1 MAKIGNYPATNA
13 QIAVHTDALA
23 SHSMFEEL
31 VWKAIDA
38 LNSMVDLP
46 HENEDGEG
54 VVHGAN
60 RHVYFVAQQYYSAAL
75 GLKLLYPRAI
85 NIGDDYFPFMY
96 LRCRM
101 NGLVHEWIAGM
112 VEENGGLPPKT
123 WDYSDTAR
131 HSKFK
136 SERV

>member
-13 QIAVHTDALA
+13 QIKIFDDSQA
-23 SHSMFEEL
+23 SHRVFEDL

-46 HENEDGEG
+46 HENEDGEK

-60 RHVYFVAQQYYSAAL
+60 HRMHYIAQTYYGAAQAL
-75 GLKLLYPRAI
+75 RAFYPREV
-85 NIGDDYFPFMY
+85 NIGDEYFPFMY

-101 NGLVHEWIAGM
+101 NGLVHPWIAGM
-112 VEENGGLPPKT
+112 VAENGGIPPRT
-123 WDYSDTAR
+123 WAYTDVQR
-131 HSKFK
+131 HSQFK
-136 SERV
+136 TEA